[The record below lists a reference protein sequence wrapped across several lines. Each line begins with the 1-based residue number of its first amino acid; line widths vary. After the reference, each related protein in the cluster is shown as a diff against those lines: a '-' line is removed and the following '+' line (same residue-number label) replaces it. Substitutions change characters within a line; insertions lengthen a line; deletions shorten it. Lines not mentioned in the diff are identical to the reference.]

1 VKEPIDVEWV
11 KEQLTENK
19 TKKVVGDSV
28 IKLINAWN
36 SLTDTTEANKKEIVA
51 VFSKLSLSEAIVKD
65 NPNEIWV
72 DARPGDLKVAD
83 VVRVKANAFEGK
95 SGQMHNGRKGRIVAV
110 RYGDIIVKSNDNRQP
125 ILEGAHYSP
134 HMLEKLIIK

>member
-1 VKEPIDVEWV
+1 MKEPIDLEWV

-36 SLTDTTEANKKEIVA
+36 SLPDTTEANKQNTIEL
-51 VFSKLSLSEAIVKD
+51 FSKLALSQAIVKD

-72 DARPGDLKVAD
+72 DARPGDLKVTD
-83 VVRVKANAFEGK
+83 IVRVKADAF
-95 SGQMHNGRKGRIVAV
+95 SGSSGLIHNGRRGRVVGV
-110 RYGDIIVKSNDNRQP
+110 RYGDIIVKSNDNKQP
-125 ILEGAHYSP
+125 ALDGTHYSP
-134 HMLEKLIIK
+134 HMLEKLIVK